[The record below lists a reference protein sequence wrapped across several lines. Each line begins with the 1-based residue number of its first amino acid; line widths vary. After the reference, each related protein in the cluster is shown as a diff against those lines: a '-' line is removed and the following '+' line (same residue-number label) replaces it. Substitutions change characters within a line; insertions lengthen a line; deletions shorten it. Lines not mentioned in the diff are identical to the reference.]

1 MVFAADINEHVV
13 YDFLMDGEMMDL
25 FRPSLEEA
33 FVIESVRQ
41 DTPLDFIAMRGSAK
55 DVTKDDRI
63 RYASGMLQK
72 EVLPHV
78 GNRNRYLIIVEV

>member
-1 MVFAADINEHVV
+1 
-13 YDFLMDGEMMDL
+13 
-25 FRPSLEEA
+25 
-33 FVIESVRQ
+33 
-41 DTPLDFIAMRGSAK
+41 MRGSAK

-78 GNRNRYLIIVEV
+78 GNRNRYLIIDNCRGMKHGEYGKLDDDGLVQPEPEFLGMTSSSERQPL

>member
-1 MVFAADINEHVV
+1 
-13 YDFLMDGEMMDL
+13 
-25 FRPSLEEA
+25 
-33 FVIESVRQ
+33 
-41 DTPLDFIAMRGSAK
+41 MRGSAK

-78 GNRNRYLIIVEV
+78 GNRYLIIVEV